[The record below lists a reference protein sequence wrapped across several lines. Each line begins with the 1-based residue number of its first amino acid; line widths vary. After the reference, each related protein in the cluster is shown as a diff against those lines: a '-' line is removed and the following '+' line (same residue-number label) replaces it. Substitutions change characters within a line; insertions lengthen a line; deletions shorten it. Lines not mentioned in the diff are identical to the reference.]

1 MTASRAET
9 QTFRVLAVLTL
20 VGALSTVGLA
30 GFWLYQQES
39 SARFLR
45 ETVDRQAEVSHLCQR
60 DKTAS
65 ACEYAATLTQLVKES
80 REENGRAREAA
91 QGAIQALLLAPAVYA
106 LFLLV
111 RFALT
116 ARLRPLWPWRLE
128 R

>member
-1 MTASRAET
+1 MTASRSET

-20 VGALSTVGLA
+20 AGAIATVGLA
-30 GFWLYQQES
+30 GYWFYQERS
-39 SARFLR
+39 SSQFLR
-45 ETVDRQAEVSHLCQR
+45 ETAERQAEVSHLCQR

-65 ACEYAATLTQLVKES
+65 ACEYAATLNQLVKES
-80 REENGRAREAA
+80 REESGRAREAA
-91 QGAIQALLLAPAVYA
+91 LSALQALLLVPGVYA